1 MRLTKFEHAALQ
13 LEQNGRRLFID
24 PGVFTTPITEAAN
37 AVAVVITH
45 EHPDH
50 WTPDQLK
57 RIVDASPDVTIYG
70 PAGVVAA
77 ASDFPV
83 VEVRP
88 GEVVD
93 AAPFS
98 LRFFGGRHAVI
109 HTSIPVVDN
118 VGVIVNDSLFYPGDS
133 FADPAEQV
141 DLLAVPVG
149 APWLKISES
158 IDYVLA
164 LKPKRAF
171 ATHEMVLSVA
181 GKQMGHDRLRW
192 ATEQVGGEYVALEP
206 GDTLDV

>member
-37 AVAVVITH
+37 TVAVVITH

-77 ASDFPV
+77 AGDFPV

-98 LRFFGGRHAVI
+98 LQFFGGRHAVI

-118 VGVIVNDSLFYPGDS
+118 VGVIVNESLFYPGDS
-133 FADPAEQV
+133 FADPAQQV

-149 APWLKISES
+149 APWLKISEA
-158 IDYVLA
+158 IDYVLSI
-164 LKPKRAF
+164 KPKRAF

-206 GDTLDV
+206 GDTLDI